1 MERSGPGAGF
11 GATRPSAAT
20 RSRRTG
26 AEDTGSTDAME
37 GRFGRPAARPPAAQ
51 GIFVA
56 LGANLPGPGGDSPR
70 RNCERA
76 LAMIAAG
83 GAAVLRRSRWYASA
97 PAPPSDQP
105 DFVNGVARLSTDL
118 APAALL
124 ALLHGI
130 EARLGRRRGPRNAAR
145 AIDLD
150 LLDWRGCV
158 VGWPAGDAG
167 GLVLP
172 HPRLHQ
178 RAFVLLPLREV
189 APGWRHPVTGA
200 PIERIVEALPPGQI
214 CAPLPPSSDGGACIP
229 TDGELYSPSSADAG
243 RQDEWPA

>member
-1 MERSGPGAGF
+1 
-11 GATRPSAAT
+11 
-20 RSRRTG
+20 
-26 AEDTGSTDAME
+26 ME
-37 GRFGRPAARPPAAQ
+37 GRFGPPAARPPTAQ

-56 LGANLPGPGGDSPR
+56 LGANLRGPGGDPPR

-105 DFVNGVARLSTDL
+105 DFVNGVARLATDL

-124 ALLHGI
+124 ALLQGI

-145 AIDLD
+145 VIDLD
-150 LLDWRGCV
+150 LLDWRGRV
-158 VGWPAGDAG
+158 VGRPAGDAG
-167 GLVLP
+167 RLVLP
-172 HPRLHQ
+172 HPRLHE
-178 RAFVLLPLREV
+178 RAFVLLPLQEV

-200 PIERIVEALPPGQI
+200 PIERILAGLPPGQV
-214 CAPLPPSSDGGACIP
+214 CAPLPPAPDGSACIP
-229 TDGELYSPSSADAG
+229 ADGAVYNPSSADTG
-243 RQDEWPA
+243 RQDGWPA